1 MGRLFIVLLG
11 VLLWSRA
18 TAGGAEATEPSAS
31 AGAIVAHLQYR
42 EVNFAPLC
50 VEVRVKRDAHFVKE
64 PAYGGQHIFRG
75 RMVLDTNANQFLPFA
90 WDISRRKI
98 YLDLNQDG
106 DLTDDPAGVYG
117 ATGQDLQLFR
127 DIRLRFPTKEGSYD
141 VLVDAHVFEQRGT
154 ARVFLY
160 VRSLWDGGVE
170 LNGTKWYLAVI
181 DRPDGRIGPAGSF
194 KEIGDRMILRPW
206 AERERLLLW
215 WHAGLGYV
223 HDLSHVKLVNFPF
236 RYAGNAEV
244 FDAFG
249 LPARLFVQGQAYRL
263 EYRPEGAKELA
274 VSFNPLQVPR
284 GRVRLGGEHIRRIVL
299 DGGADGL
306 TAVLDSPGAEVEV
319 PVGVYPRQLV
329 LLQRAASSNV
339 AAGLGTNRLAVGEG
353 TAAQLD
359 AGGPLRN
366 TVAVSPEP
374 ERGAVSLDYQLSNA
388 SGLQFRL
395 TSQDEKAPPRFDIR
409 QGDTLVEQGRFRFG

>member
-1 MGRLFIVLLG
+1 MGLLCVALLG
-11 VLLWSRA
+11 ALFWSRA
-18 TAGGAEATEPSAS
+18 TAGSAEVSEPSPS
-31 AGAIVAHLQYR
+31 PTSIVAHLQYR
-42 EVNFAPLC
+42 EVDFAPLC
-50 VEVRVKRDAHFVKE
+50 VEVRVKRDVRFVKE

-75 RMVLDTNANQFLPFA
+75 RMVLDSNTNQFLPFA
-90 WDISRRKI
+90 WDIARRKI
-98 YLDLNQDG
+98 YLDLNQNG
-106 DLTDDPAGVYG
+106 DLTDDPAGVYA

-127 DIRLRFPTKEGSYD
+127 DIRLRFPSKEGAYD
-141 VLVDAHVFEQRGT
+141 VLVDAHVFEQSGT

-170 LNGTKWYLAVI
+170 LNGTKWYMAVI
-181 DRPDGRIGPAGSF
+181 DRPDGQIGSPGSF

-206 AERERLLLW
+206 PEREHPFLW
-215 WHAGLGYV
+215 WHAALSYV

-249 LPARLFVQGQAYRL
+249 LPARLFVQGRAYRL
-263 EYRPEGAKELA
+263 EYRPEGEKKLT
-274 VSFNPLQVPR
+274 VSLDPLQVPR

-329 LLQRAASSNV
+329 LLQRAGSTNA
-339 AAGLGTNRLAVGEG
+339 AAGLGTNRLAVVKGM
-353 TAAQLD
+353 AAQLD
-359 AGGPLRN
+359 AGAPLRN

-395 TSQDEKAPPRFDIR
+395 TSQDEKAPPRLDIR
-409 QGDTLVEQGRFRFG
+409 QGDRMVEQGRFRFG